1 MRQLK
6 SVELRG
12 PKNLVSSL
20 QHHKLCK
27 EKGLKKE
34 QVICSLESIEIGVER
49 KANETLIGKRGK
61 KKERVSSRTHTTTR
75 GQGKGEN
82 PDNIT
87 TDRHLFRAM

>member
-1 MRQLK
+1 MLNLGALK
-6 SVELRG
+6 TWFQVFSITSYVKR
-12 PKNLVSSL
+12 
-20 QHHKLCK
+20 
-27 EKGLKKE
+27 KGYIKKE
-34 QVICSLESIEIGVER
+34 QAICSLESIEIGVER

-61 KKERVSSRTHTTTR
+61 KRTTQQSNTHDTTR